1 MSTVGVFRAIGAVA
15 AAMLPRHYWATFE
28 RSLPVHNAVFAASLL
43 TLLAGAALGITGF
56 MAHLAEVTSANNDL
70 YMEAA
75 RHARGDEIPLPSG
88 LSGLSLFTFIF
99 LTPQGWVSTY
109 LTVSGLLRTV
119 GSQFDDPHGDLLLT
133 AVDAGVRRAISH
145 TSAKAREEQRHRL
158 EGPRVRDRALNGEKL
173 GMPEAEVVVIA
184 SRIKED
190 WDHGTVVL
198 SDEGEFRVVG
208 IEDRTIDGRLR
219 RLYALQR
226 HTDLEAFRRTVHYA
240 FPAKERPS

>member
-1 MSTVGVFRAIGAVA
+1 MRAIGAVA
-15 AAMLPRHYWATFE
+15 AAMLPRHYWAALE
-28 RSLPVHNAVFAASLL
+28 RSLPIQNATFVASLL

-75 RHARGDEIPLPSG
+75 RHAKGDDIPLPSG

-99 LTPQGWVSTY
+99 LTPQGWISTY
-109 LTVSGLLRTV
+109 LTISGLLRTA

-133 AVDAGVRRAISH
+133 AVDAGVRRAVSS

-158 EGPRVRDRALNGEKL
+158 EGPRVRDRVLNGSEL
-173 GMPEAEVVVIA
+173 GMPEADIVVVA

-198 SDEGEFRVVG
+198 SHDGEFRVVA

-226 HTDLEAFRRTVHYA
+226 HTDLEAFRRTVLYD
-240 FPAKERPS
+240 FPVKEPRP